1 MTETD
6 FVLVDG
12 GFETQLRKY
21 VGSGFEGH
29 PLWICRYLVENPE
42 ACRKAHQDYIQCGS
56 DMIQTNTYQVTI
68 DGFKKHLGFDREKTL
83 EMIKSAVTI
92 CKEAIDIEKFKGH
105 KSSVSTMGLVWA
117 IWGTPQQRL

>member
-42 ACRKAHQDYIQCGS
+42 ACRKAHQDYIQCECL
-56 DMIQTNTYQVTI
+56 QNCTAAAAPYTQRYP
-68 DGFKKHLGFDREKTL
+68 DRDHHSRKVFQRLT
-83 EMIKSAVTI
+83 
-92 CKEAIDIEKFKGH
+92 
-105 KSSVSTMGLVWA
+105 SSVYETGNVQPERSQKGEIA
-117 IWGTPQQRL
+117 H